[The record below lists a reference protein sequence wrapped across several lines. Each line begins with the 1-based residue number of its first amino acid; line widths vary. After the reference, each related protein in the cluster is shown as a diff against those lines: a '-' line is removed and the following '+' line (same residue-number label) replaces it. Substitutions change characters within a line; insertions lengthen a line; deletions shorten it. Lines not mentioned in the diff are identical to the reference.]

1 MSDKKGLC
9 FLRTLIDFT
18 AFGTEGSIWHAFV
31 SQLRVHRNFRFVL
44 FLSVKFTCS
53 GKVSAPALEEMGVL
67 RVHRRELIII

>member
-9 FLRTLIDFT
+9 VQCALIDFT
-18 AFGTEGSIWHAFV
+18 VFGTEGSIWHAFE
-31 SQLRVHRNFRFVL
+31 SQLRVHRNSKFVL

-53 GKVSAPALEEMGVL
+53 RKVLAPALEEMGVL